1 MRSRR
6 AKSDRST
13 PHRWATITRLRAI
26 SVIGVLTL
34 GVAAPTFTAQ
44 VQDAAAAPSA
54 ALVTSP
60 SGRLSVSRS
69 IGLEPAGAT
78 VQVNGTGF
86 DTNKG
91 IYVALCVIP
100 SPGVAPSPC
109 GGGIAM
115 EGSTGASH
123 WISSNPPS
131 YGVGLA
137 VPYGSGG
144 TFSVALTVNSA
155 ISPTIDCRSTPC
167 AITTRR
173 DHMASGDR
181 SQDELIPVTF
191 GSTPTSPTT
200 PHPTTPPSPTPTTP
214 AATTPAA
221 TGPASGVQGQTGTQ
235 VHGSAAAPA
244 APAPSTDTSVTSGSI
259 ETVTESSVVDAST
272 TSSTVANAEA
282 DNSKARQKKARG
294 SETATALVAKVD
306 SGDDGS
312 SGSTVG
318 LFIALLAAVMAVGG
332 GGFVVVRRRV
342 GGVKPSDQT
351 TPPAE
356 SSENAP

>member
-131 YGVGLA
+131 YGVG
-137 VPYGSGG
+137 
-144 TFSVALTVNSA
+144 
-155 ISPTIDCRSTPC
+155 RSTRSTS
-167 AITTRR
+167 ALDRHIGDEWLDR
-173 DHMASGDR
+173 DR
-181 SQDELIPVTF
+181 
-191 GSTPTSPTT
+191 
-200 PHPTTPPSPTPTTP
+200 
-214 AATTPAA
+214 
-221 TGPASGVQGQTGTQ
+221 
-235 VHGSAAAPA
+235 HG
-244 APAPSTDTSVTSGSI
+244 
-259 ETVTESSVVDAST
+259 
-272 TSSTVANAEA
+272 
-282 DNSKARQKKARG
+282 
-294 SETATALVAKVD
+294 
-306 SGDDGS
+306 
-312 SGSTVG
+312 
-318 LFIALLAAVMAVGG
+318 
-332 GGFVVVRRRV
+332 VVRGRCIDDLEHRC
-342 GGVKPSDQT
+342 QR
-351 TPPAE
+351 
-356 SSENAP
+356 